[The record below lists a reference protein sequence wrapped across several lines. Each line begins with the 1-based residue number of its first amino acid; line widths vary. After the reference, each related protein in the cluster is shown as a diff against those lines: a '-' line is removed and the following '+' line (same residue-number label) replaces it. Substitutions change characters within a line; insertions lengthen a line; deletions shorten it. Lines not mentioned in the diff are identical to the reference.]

1 MTYPKYAEVA
11 GVQYAINTDYRVALR
26 CFEVIEDPSICDEE
40 RALAVIYLLF
50 GEVPTTNMEDFLRIA
65 GNYLRC
71 GETEEAQESNKKD
84 MDFTADEKYIA
95 ASFMSDYQ
103 IDLSAVDM
111 HFWQYIHLIQ
121 GFTERSVM
129 SRVREIRNYDLEE
142 LKDPKSR
149 AKMVKAKQAVALPDK
164 FSKAE
169 QEAIDEFEKLFEVG

>member
-1 MTYPKYAEVA
+1 MTYPEYAEVA
-11 GVQYAINTDYRVALR
+11 GVRYKISTDFRVALR
-26 CFEVIEDPSICDEE
+26 CFDVIEDSSISDEE
-40 RALAVIYLLF
+40 RALAIVFLLF
-50 GEVPTTNMEDFLRIA
+50 GDVPTEHLEDFLRIA
-65 GNYLRC
+65 GDYLRC
-71 GETEEAQESNKKD
+71 GEKAEVQASHNRD

-103 IDLSAVDM
+103 IDLSRADM

-149 AKMVKAKQAVALPDK
+149 AKMVKAKEAVALPDK
-164 FSKAE
+164 FSMAE

>member
-1 MTYPKYAEVA
+1 MTYPEYAEIA
-11 GVQYAINTDYRVALR
+11 GKRYKINTDYRVALR
-26 CFEVIEDPSICDEE
+26 CFEVIEDDSICDEE
-40 RALAVIYLLF
+40 RALAVVYLLF
-50 GEVPTTNMEDFLRIA
+50 GVIPTTDLEDFLRIA
-65 GNYLRC
+65 GDYLRC
-71 GETEEAQESNKKD
+71 GEKENNQTAERD
-84 MDFTADEKYIA
+84 MDFNADEKYIA

-103 IDLSAVDM
+103 IDLSRTDM

-142 LKDPKSR
+142 LKDPKTR
-149 AKMVKAKQAVALPDK
+149 AKMVKAKEAVALPEK

>member
-1 MTYPKYAEVA
+1 MTYPEYAEVD
-11 GVQYAINTDYRVALR
+11 GIRYKINTDFRVALR
-26 CFEVIEDPSICDEE
+26 CFDVIDDTSICDEE
-40 RALAVIYLLF
+40 RALAVIFLLF
-50 GEVPTTNMEDFLRIA
+50 GEVPTNQLEDFLRIA
-65 GNYLRC
+65 GDYLRC
-71 GETEEAQESNKKD
+71 GEKEATQESHNRD

-103 IDLSAVDM
+103 IDLSRVDM

-149 AKMVKAKQAVALPDK
+149 AKMVNYR
-164 FSKAE
+164 
-169 QEAIDEFEKLFEVG
+169 

>member
-1 MTYPKYAEVA
+1 MTYPEYAEVA
-11 GVQYAINTDYRVALR
+11 GIRYKINTDYRVALR
-26 CFEVIEDPSICDEE
+26 CFEVIDDPNICDEE

-50 GEVPTTNMEDFLRIA
+50 GDAPTDHLEDFLRIA
-65 GNYLRC
+65 GDYLRC
-71 GETEEAQESNKKD
+71 GEKEETTVSAEKD

-103 IDLSAVDM
+103 IDLSRTDM

-149 AKMVKAKQAVALPDK
+149 AKMVKAKEATANKWK
-164 FSKAE
+164 FRRN
-169 QEAIDEFEKLFEVG
+169 

>member
-1 MTYPKYAEVA
+1 MTYPEYAEVA
-11 GVQYAINTDYRVALR
+11 GVQYKINTDYRVALR
-26 CFEVIEDPSICDEE
+26 CFDVIEDTSICDEE
-40 RALAVIYLLF
+40 RAMAVIYLLF
-50 GEVPTTNMEDFLRIA
+50 GDVPTDRLEDFLRIA
-65 GNYLRC
+65 GVYLRC
-71 GETEEAQESNKKD
+71 GEKEETQASANRD

-103 IDLSAVDM
+103 IDLYKADM

-129 SRVREIRNYDLEE
+129 SRVREIRNYDLDE
-142 LKDPKSR
+142 LKDPKTR
-149 AKMVKAKQAVALPDK
+149 AKMVKAKEAVALPEK

>member
-1 MTYPKYAEVA
+1 MTYPEYAEVA
-11 GVQYAINTDYRVALR
+11 GKRYKINTDFRAALR
-26 CFEVIEDPSICDEE
+26 CFEVIDDESICDEE
-40 RALAVIYLLF
+40 RALAVIYILF
-50 GEVPTTNMEDFLRIA
+50 GELPDDHLEDFLRIA

-71 GETEEAQESNKKD
+71 GEKEETQASTKKD

-103 IDLSAVDM
+103 IDLSKTDM

-121 GFTERSVM
+121 GFTEKSVM

-149 AKMVKAKQAVALPDK
+149 AKMVKAKEAVALPEK
-164 FSKAE
+164 FSRDE
-169 QEAIDEFEKLFEVG
+169 QKTIAEFEKLFEVG

>member
-1 MTYPKYAEVA
+1 MIYPEYAEVN
-11 GVQYAINTDYRVALR
+11 GKRYKINTDYRVALR
-26 CFEVIEDPSICDEE
+26 CFEVIEDESICDEE

-50 GEVPTTNMEDFLRIA
+50 GEVPTSNIEDFLRIA

-71 GETEEAQESNKKD
+71 GEKEETQAPSEKD
-84 MDFTADEKYIA
+84 MDFIADEKYIV

-103 IDLSAVDM
+103 IDLSRANM
-111 HFWQYIHLIQ
+111 HFWQYIQLIQ

-142 LKDPKSR
+142 LKDPKTR
-149 AKMVKAKQAVALPDK
+149 AKMAKAKEAVALPEK
-164 FSKAE
+164 FSRAE

>member
-1 MTYPKYAEVA
+1 MTYPRYAEVA
-11 GVQYAINTDYRVALR
+11 GVQYEINTDYRVALK
-26 CFEVIEDPSICDEE
+26 CFEVIEDPNICDEE

-50 GEVPTTNMEDFLRIA
+50 GEVPTDHLDDFLRIA
-65 GNYLRC
+65 GDYLRC
-71 GETEEAQESNKKD
+71 GEKAEAQESAQKD
-84 MDFTADEKYIA
+84 MDFNADEKYIA

-103 IDLSAVDM
+103 IDLSITDM

>member
-1 MTYPKYAEVA
+1 MTYPEYAEVD
-11 GVQYAINTDYRVALR
+11 GIRYKINTDFRVALR
-26 CFEVIEDPSICDEE
+26 CFDVIDDTSICDEE

-50 GEVPTTNMEDFLRIA
+50 GEVPTNRLEDFLRIA
-65 GNYLRC
+65 GDYLRC
-71 GETEEAQESNKKD
+71 GEKEAAQESHNRD

-103 IDLSAVDM
+103 IDLSRVDM

-149 AKMVKAKQAVALPDK
+149 AKMVKAKEAVALPDK

-169 QEAIDEFEKLFEVG
+169 QNAIDEFEKLFEVG